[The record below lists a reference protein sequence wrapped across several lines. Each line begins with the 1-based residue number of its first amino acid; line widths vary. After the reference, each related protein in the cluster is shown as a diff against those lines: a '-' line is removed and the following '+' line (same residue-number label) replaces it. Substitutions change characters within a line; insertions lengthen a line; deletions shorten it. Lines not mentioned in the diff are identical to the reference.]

1 MSQALVNEETLE
13 AMAYERSMVWSSVLK
28 DFSNMG
34 DGMELDVAQ
43 FDDLFQDEDDDNPD
57 LQDEE
62 EAAEDNVPDAK
73 LELGHIN
80 TTTAS
85 VAELTLLLCAGKDDE
100 TKAEI
105 EEFLNQTVPVVEGHK
120 RKWREAGLDRIL
132 DTFDEK
138 QIEHHVGSWMRR
150 HNNVYLEATSP
161 KYLHSEAHSISD
173 QSDESLHS
181 IDTARY
187 IQQSRRRKAHLTS
200 KNSNMTTIKMYRKNP
215 HKRDELRAKYAYDDE
230 QEHHHHMQ
238 ALLHR
243 RQEKERKLAYLAAT
257 PMHCIHSSS
266 PHVRRKHLR
275 KRRANSWLCDSS
287 LSSEE
292 GPSLNGCDCQTCR
305 RHHALSRSAYQYCPY
320 SRSQR
325 EYHHRQAASRTMHTA
340 LRHHTFDMDM
350 DMDLRPRLPENECS
364 CCNSERLCSNV
375 VHIANSSTEEW
386 VVENRSSPELLEAQV
401 KARKHKQQVAPQSTR
416 SKGHEQ
422 RVSKIKA
429 ASASKLVRSKANC
442 MPNFDSDTSDDE
454 RDLKNW
460 RLLNFSERIKG
471 KLITTPKTS
480 GRSTKYIAFS
490 EKKVS
495 KKAYPVTSKCLP
507 QIKEEKSTSSEDII
521 RVHSSGESEGQSIP
535 KLTHSHAKC
544 ESSDESDVEIKGRK
558 RLVSFSVANAK
569 PIRASTPAA
578 KQVIMAPFLNLP
590 QISGHEALIST
601 KVSHAQI
608 EGEYSEKKQANPE
621 ISIKSSAPLVTSAKK
636 CNPKA
641 ITADPSSFPQV
652 EEKAVPLP
660 GSGQKKTKKTIT
672 TLLVKENKKDKESNI
687 PKKIHAR
694 IESKTSAECGEEVLE
709 RKRSVKSKCTAARKA
724 SKQTTNPDENPT
736 ILQVP
741 KELTNFDILE
751 INNSSSS
758 TSHEILNKNPVVSRE
773 KPKKSSSNV
782 KIIAESE
789 ATEKAP
795 TPSVK
800 KTKRNSGKKK
810 IVTPTLPQIIEEAP
824 NRSSDSQT
832 KPELNPSLKVPKTN
846 LKKSRS
852 SVAEGILEDNT
863 NKESDSEVD
872 VKKALA
878 LSKATY
884 KEEQL
889 KRRKAKKQT
898 SKEQDLPPIEQS
910 VSIFNNQSVACNST
924 ALANDTACNRVLP
937 KRRTVKRAAAVSST
951 QEQATTNDS
960 TSPTGSSV
968 AEVGATSGDP
978 DCTVVTS
985 TTCCEPPAASEPIR
999 PPLKLTKRGIL
1010 LRSSTAPDAGNFTLT
1025 EQALGKIIGE
1035 RWARKYLKYHIGS
1048 RSFDSRHSV
1057 YYQPT
1062 PQLAA
1067 ALSAPQDVQQTL
1079 ANISS
1084 SSSGSSDDDIFEQ
1097 FNRYGTVYSVLEKT
1111 GVDKAKA

>member
-43 FDDLFQDEDDDNPD
+43 FDDLFQDEDDENPD

-62 EAAEDNVPDAK
+62 EAAEDDVPDAK

-230 QEHHHHMQ
+230 QEHRHHMQ

-243 RQEKERKLAYLAAT
+243 RQEKERQLAYLAST

-292 GPSLNGCDCQTCR
+292 GPSFNGCDCQTCR

-325 EYHHRQAASRTMHTA
+325 EYHHRQAASRTVHTA
-340 LRHHTFDMDM
+340 RRHHTFDMDL
-350 DMDLRPRLPENECS
+350 DLRPRLPENECS

-401 KARKHKQQVAPQSTR
+401 KARKHKQQLVAPQSAR
-416 SKGHEQ
+416 SKFHEQ

-442 MPNFDSDTSDDE
+442 MPMFDSDTSDEDRTLE
-454 RDLKNW
+454 KW
-460 RLLNFSERIKG
+460 RLFNFSERIKG

-480 GRSTKYIAFS
+480 GKTTQYIAFS

-507 QIKEEKSTSSEDII
+507 QIKEEKSTLSEDII
-521 RVHSSGESEGQSIP
+521 GILSSGESEGLSIP
-535 KLTHSHAKC
+535 KLTHLHAKC
-544 ESSDESDVEIKGRK
+544 ESSDESEVEIKGRK

-569 PIRASTPAA
+569 TIR
-578 KQVIMAPFLNLP
+578 APFLNLP
-590 QISGHEALIST
+590 HISENEALINT

-608 EGEYSEKKQANPE
+608 EGEYSEKKQANKE

-636 CNPKA
+636 CNQKA
-641 ITADPSSFPQV
+641 ITAVPSSFPQV

-660 GSGQKKTKKTIT
+660 GSGNKKAKKTIT
-672 TLLVKENKKDKESNI
+672 TPLIKENKKDKGSNI

-694 IESKTSAECGEEVLE
+694 IESKTSDECDEEVLE
-709 RKRSVKSKCTAARKA
+709 RKRNVKSKCPAAKKT
-724 SKQTTNPDENPT
+724 SKQTTNPDENSTLPQ
-736 ILQVP
+736 IP
-741 KELTNFDILE
+741 KELTNYEILE
-751 INNSSSS
+751 MNSSSSS

-773 KPKKSSSNV
+773 KPKKSSSNI

-789 ATEKAP
+789 ATEKAS
-795 TPSVK
+795 TPQVK

-810 IVTPTLPQIIEEAP
+810 IVNPTLPQLIEEVP

-832 KPELNPSLKVPKTN
+832 KPEQNRSLKVPKTN

-852 SVAEGILEDNT
+852 SITEVILEDNT

-872 VKKALA
+872 VRKALA

-910 VSIFNNQSVACNST
+910 LSIFNNQSVACNST

-951 QEQATTNDS
+951 QEQAATNDS

-968 AEVGATSGDP
+968 PEVGATSGDP

-985 TTCCEPPAASEPIR
+985 TTCCEPPSASEPIR

-1010 LRSSTAPDAGNFTLT
+1010 LRSSTEPDAGNFTLT
-1025 EQALGKIIGE
+1025 EQALGNIIGE

-1111 GVDKAKA
+1111 GVDKAKAEA